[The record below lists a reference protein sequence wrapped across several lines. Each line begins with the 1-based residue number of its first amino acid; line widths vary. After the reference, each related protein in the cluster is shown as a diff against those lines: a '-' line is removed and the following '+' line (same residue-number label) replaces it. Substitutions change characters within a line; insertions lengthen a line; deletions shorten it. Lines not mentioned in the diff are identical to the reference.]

1 MKKTVLTLVAIA
13 LLTLSSFAQ
22 VAINTTGAPANA
34 SAILDVSS
42 TDKGLLIPRMTTNN
56 RTNDVTPVAGLL
68 VYDTDTDSFWY
79 YDGTQSSWVEI
90 KAGTALDI
98 NSLADGISDS
108 TSVFLGSNAGS
119 ADDGTNYNTALGI
132 NTLAENTSGKH
143 NVAIGNAALANNK
156 WRSGLVAIGDS
167 ALYTSPGTSVYFYG
181 TENTAIGAS
190 ALLSNT
196 IGSTNTAIGYN
207 TMYSNTSGNNNT
219 AVGKAAL
226 YSNTEGYYNTSIGY
240 KSMYN
245 NTDGESNTAVGN
257 STLRDNTTGNYNTA
271 IGRSALISST
281 TASRNTAAGYRALY
295 YDTTGS
301 YNTATGFY
309 SLYKNRNGDYNNASG
324 YQSMYCNTTGSSNV
338 AMGVNSLYYNTTRS
352 NLVAIGDSALYNNG
366 LGATGDT
373 EATAN
378 TAVGSKALY
387 SNTTGHNNV
396 GIGSAAL
403 YCNDEGNENTAV
415 GYQAG
420 WGGYGIGHNAS
431 GCVYLGNKAGR
442 SNTSSNKLFITNSE
456 DATPLIGGDFSTEQV
471 DINGTIKITGGSPGA
486 DKVLTSDADGLA
498 SWQTKTYGATELN
511 GLSDAKTNAT
521 SIFIGDL
528 VAPNDDGNNHNTVVG
543 DEAFRANIAGQNNT
557 AFGYKTLG
565 ASTNNDNSAFGAF
578 ALGENTSGH
587 YNTATGQSAMYYNQT
602 GNNNT
607 AVGYFAGEGTSGN
620 SISGCVFLGYQ
631 AGKSNTSS
639 NKLFIDNS
647 DDTTPL
653 IGGDF
658 SSDELYFNA
667 NKVGI
672 GTDNPSELLEV
683 AGTSGNTARMIVSDG
698 EGSNRNALLFVSP
711 SSSYSYGRIE
721 SFKYGTGSGGVDLW
735 INTTGDGNTIFGGDI
750 LPKAHKSNDLG
761 SNTKAWENAY
771 ADDFITLGSAAF
783 ANINV
788 TKQLISFPPKEKKT
802 GAFDEYTEKGLKEL
816 DPASLPDVLTEGNAL
831 LIDEMTT
838 YNYKANYEQQQQIE
852 TLKKENAELKTR
864 LERLEKLLLNK

>member
-1 MKKTVLTLVAIA
+1 MKKSLLTLVAVT

-68 VYDTDTDSFWY
+68 VYDTDTESFWY

-90 KAGTALDI
+90 KAGSALDI
-98 NSLADGISDS
+98 NSLADGSSDG

-119 ADDGTNYNTALGI
+119 ADDGTNYNIALGI
-132 NTLAENTSGKH
+132 NALTANTSGKH
-143 NVAIGNAALANNK
+143 NVAIGNAALANNTV
-156 WRSGLVAIGDS
+156 RSNLVAIGDS
-167 ALYTSPGTSVYFYG
+167 ALYTTGTSSYFYG
-181 TENTAIGAS
+181 VENTAIGAS

-219 AVGKAAL
+219 TVGESAL
-226 YSNTEGYYNTSIGY
+226 YSNTEGDN
-240 KSMYN
+240 
-245 NTDGESNTAVGN
+245 NTAVGIE
-257 STLRDNTTGNYNTA
+257 SLKTNTTGNDNTA
-271 IGRSALISST
+271 LGT
-281 TASRNTAAGYRALY
+281 
-295 YDTTGS
+295 
-301 YNTATGFY
+301 Y
-309 SLYKNRNGDYNNASG
+309 SLY
-324 YQSMYCNTTGSSNV
+324 
-338 AMGVNSLYYNTTRS
+338 
-352 NLVAIGDSALYNNG
+352 
-366 LGATGDT
+366 
-373 EATAN
+373 
-378 TAVGSKALY
+378 
-387 SNTTGHNNV
+387 NNV
-396 GIGSAAL
+396 
-403 YCNDEGNENTAV
+403 DGNENTAV
-415 GYQAG
+415 GMQSLANHKTGDYNTALGFKSLYSDTSGNSNTAIGFETAYKNTSGYQNVAIGFHSIYYNKAG
-420 WGGYGIGHNAS
+420 GNNTAIGYKAGSSSSGHNIS
-431 GCVYLGNKAGR
+431 GCVFLGHEAG
-442 SNTSSNKLFITNSE
+442 SANNLSNKLFIDNSGTT
-456 DATPLIGGDFSTEQV
+456 TPLIGGDFSTDQV

-486 DKVLTSDADGLA
+486 DKVLTSDANGLA

-511 GLSDAKTNAT
+511 GLTDAITDGS
-521 SIFIGDL
+521 SIFVGDQ
-528 VAPNDDGNNHNTVVG
+528 VGANDDGTNFNTAMG
-543 DEAFRANIAGQNNT
+543 FESFITNTTGTRNT
-557 AFGYKTLG
+557 AFGYKALEVSN
-565 ASTNNDNSAFGAF
+565 ANRNSAFGCNAMRQ
-578 ALGENTSGH
+578 NTSGG
-587 YNTATGQSAMYYNQT
+587 YNTAIGVEALYYNQT
-602 GNNNT
+602 GQHNI
-607 AVGYFAGEGTSGN
+607 AMGFEAGESTSGN

-672 GTDNPSELLEV
+672 GTDNPYELLEV

-711 SSSYSYGRIE
+711 SATYNYSRIDSY
-721 SFKYGTGSGGVDLW
+721 KYGTGLGGVELR
-735 INTTGDGNTIFGGDI
+735 INTSGNGNTIFGGDI
-750 LPKAHKSNDLG
+750 LPEAHKSKNLG
-761 SNTKAWENAY
+761 SNTKAWDNAY

-788 TKQLISFPPKEKKT
+788 TKQLISFPPKEKKA

-816 DPASLPDVLTEGNAL
+816 DPASLPKELTEDNAL
-831 LIDEMTT
+831 LIDEITT

-852 TLKKENAELKTR
+852 TLKKENAELKAR
-864 LERLEKLLLNK
+864 LERLEKLIINKTQ